1 MLLSYSQAFY
11 ELKNKLQPLY
21 DEREAEALAHEILYY
36 LTGLNKT
43 QRLLQKETLF
53 TEPQQEKYEQAV
65 RELLSGKPLQYVTGY
80 SWFMGREYIVNEHVL
95 IPRPETEELVQ
106 WIIDDALNSIPIA
119 IGMEFQILD
128 IGTGS
133 GCIPISLKLALSHAD
148 MTSCDISDV
157 ALNVAKENAKRLY
170 APIQFLQLD
179 FLDASQHNKL
189 ATYDIIV
196 SNPPYIP
203 ALEKERMHTNVK
215 DHEPGIALFVPDD
228 DPLVFYRAIAAF
240 GKEHLK
246 SNGYIYCELDAG
258 QAMECRTLFEEA
270 GYKEVLLSKDMS
282 GNWRMLRAGI
292 LNR

>member
-1 MLLSYSQAFY
+1 MFLTYSQAFY

-21 DEREAEALAHEILYY
+21 EEREAEALAHEILYY

-43 QRLLQKETLF
+43 QRLLEKETLF
-53 TEPQQEKYEQAV
+53 TLTQQEKYVQATS
-65 RELLSGKPLQYVTGY
+65 ELLSGKPLQYITG
-80 SWFMGREYIVNEHVL
+80 SAWFMGREFYVNEHVL

-106 WIIDDALNSIPIA
+106 WIIDDRKNKVGNIS
-119 IGMEFQILD
+119 ILD

-133 GCIPISLKLALSHAD
+133 GCIPISLKLALSHTD
-148 MTSCDISDV
+148 VTTCDISID
-157 ALNVAKENAKRLY
+157 ALIVAKENADRLQVS
-170 APIQFLQLD
+170 IQLLQLD
-179 FLDASQHNKL
+179 FLDALQHNKL
-189 ATYDIIV
+189 ANYDVIV

-203 ALEKERMHTNVK
+203 VTEKEGMHTNVK

-258 QAMECRTLFEEA
+258 HAMECKILFEAA
-270 GYKEVLLSKDMS
+270 GYKDVLLSKDMS
-282 GNWRMLRAGI
+282 GNWRMLRAGKPQP
-292 LNR
+292 